1 MVAARRG
8 WCLRS
13 ARRARSI
20 SWCRVRRATPTGG
33 SSGSSSTSAPQQ
45 SRTRPPR
52 RRQLA
57 ASPVHGTYAPG
68 NLVLRPEILRAGQR
82 VLAAADPHG
91 RLRTCSMA
99 AAARAGKSPRRH
111 VRYGV
116 VKVNVDTDNQYAFT
130 RPVAATA
137 RPLAGRAQGGR
148 RDRRQAQLRP
158 LSVGRAGKAVMG
170 ERVRQACEQLG
181 STGRTFAAGQ

>member
-1 MVAARRG
+1 
-8 WCLRS
+8 
-13 ARRARSI
+13 
-20 SWCRVRRATPTGG
+20 VRRATPTGR

-68 NLVLRPEILRAGQR
+68 NVVLRPEILRAGQR
-82 VLAAADPHG
+82 VLAAADPRG

-99 AAARAGKSPRRH
+99 AAARAGKSPRRP
-111 VRYGV
+111 VTYGV

-158 LSVGRAGKAVMG
+158 LSVGPGPGRRRLASASGKPA
-170 ERVRQACEQLG
+170 
-181 STGRTFAAGQ
+181 SNSDPPAAPSPPASDRDATPLIDLD